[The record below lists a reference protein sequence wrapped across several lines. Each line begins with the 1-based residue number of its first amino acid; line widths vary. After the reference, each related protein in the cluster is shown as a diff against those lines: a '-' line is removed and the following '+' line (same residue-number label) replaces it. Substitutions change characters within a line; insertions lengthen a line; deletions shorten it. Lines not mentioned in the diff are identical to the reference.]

1 MRASISTG
9 FRAPSLVQIYYNLRF
24 TNFVGGEALESV
36 LSPNNSP
43 VTRSFGIGPL
53 QEETAFNAGLGVTG
67 KFGSFTATV
76 DGYFISIKDRIVL
89 TGNFDATNIPGVEAA
104 QFFANGA
111 DTETLGLDV
120 VLSYRTALGNG
131 TFNAAL
137 VGNLNDMEITKVKN
151 GSLDEQTFF
160 GERDKY
166 FLLASAP
173 DSKFGLNLMYAIDKW
188 NFAVSET
195 RFSEV
200 QLLDFQMF
208 EDPADYGGFNNLIA
222 AATDTYEAKFV
233 TDLTIGYQLSEGVK
247 LSIGSNNLFNV
258 YPDQQDDW
266 TEAGGYWDSVQMG
279 FGGAYYFGRLDFN
292 F

>member
-1 MRASISTG
+1 
-9 FRAPSLVQIYYNLRF
+9 
-24 TNFVGGEALESV
+24 
-36 LSPNNSP
+36 
-43 VTRSFGIGPL
+43 
-53 QEETAFNAGLGVTG
+53 
-67 KFGSFTATV
+67 
-76 DGYFISIKDRIVL
+76 
-89 TGNFDATNIPGVEAA
+89 
-104 QFFANGA
+104 
-111 DTETLGLDV
+111 
-120 VLSYRTALGNG
+120 
-131 TFNAAL
+131 
-137 VGNLNDMEITKVKN
+137 MEITKVKN